1 MMHQKNGKRGTKTCS
16 NPHDGIFD
24 SSSLSV
30 SCVCVTLFILLFVL
44 LGSTLA
50 TGYISL
56 YMSMSVCLCLC
67 EHGTNNKYLDSVCT
81 WILPSNLPKHFVF
94 LFCVQSLSTPHL
106 SFPSLAVLPQILCIH
121 LIELMLKWVANFQ
134 LIYTLLSCLSIFPY
148 FDITFQDEG
157 KNANKLWVVI
167 DARLLMKKK
176 MSGREQKRAREKARN
191 NSNSGNNNDKGTFF

>member
-1 MMHQKNGKRGTKTCS
+1 M
-16 NPHDGIFD
+16 
-24 SSSLSV
+24 
-30 SCVCVTLFILLFVL
+30 
-44 LGSTLA
+44 
-50 TGYISL
+50 
-56 YMSMSVCLCLC
+56 
-67 EHGTNNKYLDSVCT
+67 
-81 WILPSNLPKHFVF
+81 
-94 LFCVQSLSTPHL
+94 
-106 SFPSLAVLPQILCIH
+106 
-121 LIELMLKWVANFQ
+121 ANFQ